1 MKRFLTLVLAMAMTL
16 SLAACGGSNSAT
28 DEGKTPE
35 QSTDSSNTSASETNS
50 SIDPSALY
58 AIGGGATGGT
68 FNAMGATFTQFFND
82 GKVYGQFS
90 ATATTGGVQNIMF
103 MQNGTCDFG
112 IIGLSVLVDAI
123 YGTNAFDGKP
133 YEDVKV
139 IAPLYNAYF
148 QQFCTKD
155 IKTEAD
161 LRGKKLVVGGPG
173 SGDEATAKQIYTL
186 MGMSFDDFD
195 PQYLG
200 SNEGI
205 EAMKD
210 GHADGAIAVTQLP
223 FSSFLELTN
232 AEKAYLM
239 PLSQETIDKAC
250 EPGEH
255 SIPVWFRATI
265 PANTYK
271 TQPEDIAT
279 IAQGS
284 YLCCRGDLSDEL
296 VYELTKYIWENV
308 GDLNMLHA
316 ALANLTIDDVKDCA
330 DLPIHPGALKYYQ
343 EQGIL

>member
-123 YGTNAFDGKP
+123 DGTNAFDGKP

-173 SGDEATAKQIYTL
+173 SGDEGY
-186 MGMSFDDFD
+186 
-195 PQYLG
+195 
-200 SNEGI
+200 
-205 EAMKD
+205 
-210 GHADGAIAVTQLP
+210 
-223 FSSFLELTN
+223 
-232 AEKAYLM
+232 
-239 PLSQETIDKAC
+239 
-250 EPGEH
+250 
-255 SIPVWFRATI
+255 R
-265 PANTYK
+265 
-271 TQPEDIAT
+271 
-279 IAQGS
+279 
-284 YLCCRGDLSDEL
+284 
-296 VYELTKYIWENV
+296 
-308 GDLNMLHA
+308 
-316 ALANLTIDDVKDCA
+316 
-330 DLPIHPGALKYYQ
+330 
-343 EQGIL
+343 

>member
-1 MKRFLTLVLAMAMTL
+1 MAVILESKAVCKYFGGLKAVNNVDMKV
-16 SLAACGGSNSAT
+16 
-28 DEGKTPE
+28 E
-35 QSTDSSNTSASETNS
+35 Q
-50 SIDPSALY
+50 
-58 AIGGGATGGT
+58 
-68 FNAMGATFTQFFND
+68 
-82 GKVYGQFS
+82 GQ
-90 ATATTGGVQNIMF
+90 I
-103 MQNGTCDFG
+103 FG

-123 YGTNAFDGKP
+123 DGTNAFDGKP
-133 YEDVKV
+133 HEDVKV